1 MKKNEES
8 RRSRPSITNNA
19 FLSSF
24 GHKSIRSRNP
34 KGQENSPL
42 HDTPRRITLHFYFW
56 LSVAVPAVLSGF
68 HDLWINYGTADV
80 GTLLCFSSLFSV
92 LWIRG
97 TLKILTEIGCSKVVI
112 FPFLTP
118 TALIVLLQL
127 IRSTTY
133 CRALA
138 FVQIAFALLLMYFCR
153 EARSASNTSQEG
165 GDS

>member
-8 RRSRPSITNNA
+8 RRGRPIISSTA

-24 GHKSIRSRNP
+24 SHKSIGSRNP
-34 KGQENSPL
+34 ERQENNSLRESQKPI
-42 HDTPRRITLHFYFW
+42 RLHFYFY

-68 HDLWINYGTADV
+68 RDLWISYGTADV
-80 GTLLCFSSLFSV
+80 GTLLCFLLLFAV

-97 TLKILTEIGCSKVVI
+97 TLKILAEIGCSKIAI
-112 FPFLTP
+112 FPFLAP
-118 TALIVLLQL
+118 TALIIWLQV

-133 CRALA
+133 CRAIA
-138 FVQIAFALLLMYFCR
+138 FVQIAFALLLMYLSR
-153 EARSASNTSQEG
+153 GARSNSDSSQEG